1 MLLRIALRL
10 SHNFATAEDLVQEA
24 MLRAW
29 RSFHQFQQGTNIKAW
44 LVKILLNQWS
54 TILKSSVKEKLS
66 VELNEDVASPVE
78 WSRSTHL
85 ETLDV
90 MRAIDLLLP
99 EYRVVLLLTVIE
111 GFTCKETA
119 EMLSVPIGTV
129 MSRLS
134 RAREHVKKYLNS
146 CVNSSSNKKANFI
159 V

>member
-1 MLLRIALRL
+1 
-10 SHNFATAEDLVQEA
+10 

-29 RSFHQFQQGTNIKAW
+29 RSFHQFQPGTNIKAW
-44 LVKILLNQWS
+44 LAKILLNQWS
-54 TILKSSVKEKLS
+54 SSMKKADRDKAS
-66 VELNEDVASPVE
+66 VELNEEVAAPVE
-78 WSRSTHL
+78 WLRSAHL
-85 ETLDV
+85 ETVDV

-134 RAREHVKKYLNS
+134 RARDQVKKYLNS
-146 CVNSSSNKKANFI
+146 CANSSSKKANVI

>member
-1 MLLRIALRL
+1 
-10 SHNFATAEDLVQEA
+10 

-29 RSFHQFQQGTNIKAW
+29 RSFHQFQPGTNIKAW
-44 LVKILLNQWS
+44 LAKILLNQWS
-54 TILKSSVKEKLS
+54 TSLKKAERDKAS
-66 VELNEDVASPVE
+66 VELNEEVAAPVE
-78 WSRSTHL
+78 WLRSVHL

-111 GFTCKETA
+111 GFTCNETA

-134 RAREHVKKYLNS
+134 RARDQVKKYLNS
-146 CVNSSSNKKANFI
+146 CANSSSKKANVI